1 MGEKCEQRGEKDRL
15 TLLLLLLLHRFLV
28 FLTKR
33 SSFVASRSTRQVLCQ
48 LFHFSILN
56 LKNSNNPAAVE
67 VLIRKKV
74 IKGFLQYNKILLYNH
89 DLVGT

>member
-1 MGEKCEQRGEKDRL
+1 MNRGGKRPTDIVAVVAV
-15 TLLLLLLLHRFLV
+15 TSFSG

-48 LFHFSILN
+48 LFHFSILIP
-56 LKNSNNPAAVE
+56 KNSNNPAAVE

-74 IKGFLQYNKILLYNH
+74 IKGFLLYNKILMH
-89 DLVGT
+89 FQIHKISFKE